1 MKWALWLLVLFSVAV
16 AVTLA
21 ARYNSGYVLVVA
33 QPYRLELSLNLM
45 AVLLLALFFLTYF
58 IVRLAVITLR
68 LPAEVKEFRSR
79 RRREK
84 ARSAMLDGLKAFFE
98 GSYAKAE
105 KSSAAALELKE
116 SPAVSAISALVAARS
131 AHELRK
137 YTRRDEFIAI
147 AESIAPKEITAR
159 LMTQAELL
167 LDEHRPEEALK
178 ILRSLHT
185 AGTRQHAAA
194 LRLEL
199 KAQRQ
204 LKNWDAVLSLLSQ
217 LEQLDAT
224 DITRMKQLRRHAH
237 VENLKSRT
245 LNPQALQEYWQN
257 TSSTDK
263 KDNKVA
269 AVAARAAADAPG
281 RRARLDP
288 LMQSRDLGAAGAGQA
303 VGGAAGKGVA
313 PTEFELSVLVPV
325 TSLCP
330 CSKAIS
336 DYGAHNQ
343 RSHVS
348 VNAVFSDPACVQVDE
363 LIRAVEQQ
371 ASCELWGLLKR
382 TDEKFVT
389 ERAYENPKFVE
400 DLVRDVAEQVKG
412 LPGVLRF
419 RIEAENFESIHN
431 HSAYAVIEG

>member
-68 LPAEVKEFRSR
+68 LPAEVKEFRAR

-98 GSYAKAE
+98 GRYARAE

-116 SPAVSAISALVAARS
+116 SPVISTISALIAARS
-131 AHELRK
+131 AHELGK
-137 YTRRDEFIAI
+137 YTRRDEFIAM
-147 AESIAPKEITAR
+147 AESNAPKEITAR

-185 AGTRQHAAA
+185 AETRQHAAA

-204 LKNWDAVLSLLSQ
+204 LKNWDAVLSLLPQ

-269 AVAARAAADAPG
+269 AVAARAYSLMGDCATARQIIEESLDSQWDSELAELYAQCLGDDAIRQIERAETWLRAHPNDASLLLALG
-281 RRARLDP
+281 RL
-288 LMQSRDLGAAGAGQA
+288 
-303 VGGAAGKGVA
+303 
-313 PTEFELSVLVPV
+313 
-325 TSLCP
+325 
-330 CSKAIS
+330 
-336 DYGAHNQ
+336 
-343 RSHVS
+343 
-348 VNAVFSDPACVQVDE
+348 CVQ
-363 LIRAVEQQ
+363 R
-371 ASCELWGLLKR
+371 ELWGKAQNYLEASLSVEPGYPAHLALAKLN
-382 TDEKFVT
+382 EKLDRP
-389 ERAYENPKFVE
+389 ELAKDHYG
-400 DLVRDVAEQVKG
+400 KG
-412 LPGVLRF
+412 LELALR
-419 RIEAENFESIHN
+419 RLDAQEQA
-431 HSAYAVIEG
+431 